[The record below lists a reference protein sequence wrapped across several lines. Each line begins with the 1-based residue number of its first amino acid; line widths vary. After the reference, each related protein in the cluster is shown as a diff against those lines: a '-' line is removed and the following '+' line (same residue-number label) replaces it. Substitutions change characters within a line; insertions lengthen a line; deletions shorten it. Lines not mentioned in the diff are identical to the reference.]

1 MDISEISALFTKEFK
16 TYEELKDL
24 DSILLSLVET
34 DSGFNKLSQQKRFKI
49 INKLTLKIFYDQE
62 IVFSKGDKSDCLYI
76 ILSGSLGMFNKS
88 PNGFLML
95 EKKMTKGVVGER
107 GILKNNN
114 RSLSAVSIGT
124 TLLLKLDALTF
135 KKYLIGEFTANLLAK
150 KNVVDKFIPGI
161 DQFTD
166 NQKEKLS
173 YAINVEVYKKGKV
186 LILQQ
191 QKTNFFMII
200 IEGECEMIVENGFR
214 KRIVAILHNG
224 SIIGEDSAFFNR
236 PSCFTVIVTSE
247 LLKVASIKN
256 ADMKVLFPKTVISM
270 ITENSIKRNLARNKL
285 VSFSNPSLLNKR
297 KVVYKHPTIVPK
309 FFSPK
314 NLASNEK
321 EKKILKNFSFSSMFF
336 KID

>member
-114 RSLSAVSIGT
+114 RSLSAVSI
-124 TLLLKLDALTF
+124 
-135 KKYLIGEFTANLLAK
+135 
-150 KNVVDKFIPGI
+150 
-161 DQFTD
+161 
-166 NQKEKLS
+166 
-173 YAINVEVYKKGKV
+173 
-186 LILQQ
+186 
-191 QKTNFFMII
+191 
-200 IEGECEMIVENGFR
+200 
-214 KRIVAILHNG
+214 
-224 SIIGEDSAFFNR
+224 
-236 PSCFTVIVTSE
+236 
-247 LLKVASIKN
+247 
-256 ADMKVLFPKTVISM
+256 
-270 ITENSIKRNLARNKL
+270 
-285 VSFSNPSLLNKR
+285 
-297 KVVYKHPTIVPK
+297 
-309 FFSPK
+309 
-314 NLASNEK
+314 
-321 EKKILKNFSFSSMFF
+321 
-336 KID
+336 